1 MFNNILNLKIYIFD
15 YIFEQYNLNIF
26 VKIVDNIYFNTN
38 NILLTKL
45 KFVNNYK
52 YKLLLIFLN
61 IIEYIFNLI
70 EINIKNIV
78 NLLIKFRVSI

>member
-15 YIFEQYNLNIF
+15 YIFEQYNLNSF